1 MVARGTPNGN
11 PDRIE
16 WRFGTSP
23 NNEAQ
28 AVLHGQADL
37 AGDLPTNLN
46 ALARNHPLQIH
57 SNTFPTVFFVQLN
70 THDPPFTS
78 VRVRRALNY
87 AVDRATVAR
96 MYGALANTP
105 TCQMIPPGL
114 PGYHRY
120 CPYRLDLTRNGRW
133 IAPNLQR
140 AHALADTSDTRGKAV
155 TIWDITDT
163 GSAEPLVPY
172 LARLLRHL
180 GYRPDIHVL
189 TPAQLNRR
197 SPAARARVDLLPVT
211 FGPDYPTRP
220 IARALM
226 LRRRPGEGG
235 SNGQQVSSKRHRTAP
250 LNNGNPVK

>member
-1 MVARGTPNGN
+1 VQRRRQRPPAAPPARKRPIPGTGPYRFSKIEARRILLARNPRFLEWSHAAQPNGN
-11 PDRIE
+11 SDRIE
-16 WRFGTSP
+16 WRFGASP

-28 AVLHGQADL
+28 AVLHGQADW

-120 CPYRLDLTRNGRW
+120 CP
-133 IAPNLQR
+133 
-140 AHALADTSDTRGKAV
+140 
-155 TIWDITDT
+155 TDST
-163 GSAEPLVPY
+163 
-172 LARLLRHL
+172 
-180 GYRPDIHVL
+180 
-189 TPAQLNRR
+189 
-197 SPAARARVDLLPVT
+197 
-211 FGPDYPTRP
+211 
-220 IARALM
+220 
-226 LRRRPGEGG
+226 
-235 SNGQQVSSKRHRTAP
+235 
-250 LNNGNPVK
+250 